1 MSAEIAPRTLPAWAY
16 RSPEFFQAER
26 REIFARTWLLV
37 GHVSQLREPGDYVSM
52 TIAGE
57 PIAVVRG
64 KDGRLRAFSNVCRHR
79 AARVLDGAGNCGKA
93 MRCPYH
99 GWTYGLDGQ
108 LLAIPE
114 KTGFPGFDKDA
125 NGLWPLSV
133 GVAAGFVFASLAP
146 DPVPLAEHLGPFEE
160 WLAPYRPERLVRYGV
175 GTDVLPI
182 NWKNSIDNYLE
193 GYHIPV
199 GHPGLLRLLDYKRY
213 LVETT
218 GSAVSIA
225 RSPMRNK
232 ASNVWQERLYQRLVR
247 PMPGLREPE
256 NREWNFIF
264 AFPGMT
270 FNLYPDQIDFW
281 LNYPLDERRTMT
293 VWNTFR
299 PPETSGR
306 RDRLVRRL
314 NTRINMLVQ
323 HEDNELTARVQEG
336 LGSSLYRAGVI
347 GERENGLLHFHDL
360 VREAIPAA
368 AIDDEVEGVRA
379 LAGPIGARASED

>member
-1 MSAEIAPRTLPAWAY
+1 MTMEPLRTLPAWAY
-16 RSPEFFQAER
+16 RSPEFFLAER
-26 REIFARTWLLV
+26 REIFSRAWLLI
-37 GHVSQLREPGDYVSM
+37 GHTSQLRAPGDYISM
-52 TIAGE
+52 TVAGE

-64 KDGRLRAFSNVCRHR
+64 ADGELRAFSNVCRHR

-99 GWTYGLDGQ
+99 GWTYGLDGR

-114 KTGFPGFDKDA
+114 KTGFPGFDKDQ
-125 NGLWPLSV
+125 NGLWPLGC
-133 GVAAGFVFASLAP
+133 GVAGGFVFATLNP
-146 DPVPLAEHLGPFEE
+146 DPEPLSDYLGPFEQ
-160 WLAPYRPERLVRYGV
+160 WVAPYRPERLVRDN
-175 GTDVLPI
+175 THTAVLPI

-213 LVETT
+213 LVET
-218 GSAVSIA
+218 SDAAVSIA
-225 RSPMRNK
+225 RSPMRDK
-232 ASNVWQERLYQRLVR
+232 ASNNWQERLYQRLMR

-264 AFPGMT
+264 AFPGVT
-270 FNLYPDQIDFW
+270 INLYPDQLDFW
-281 LNYPLDERRTMT
+281 VNYPIDALRTLT

-314 NTRINMLVQ
+314 NGRINMLVQ
-323 HEDNELTARVQEG
+323 DEDNDLTARVQEG
-336 LGSSLYRAGVI
+336 LGSSLYRAGVL
-347 GERENGLLHFHDL
+347 GARENGLRHFHDL

-368 AIDDEVEGVRA
+368 SVDDEHEGVRA
-379 LAGPIGARASED
+379 LSAGVPA